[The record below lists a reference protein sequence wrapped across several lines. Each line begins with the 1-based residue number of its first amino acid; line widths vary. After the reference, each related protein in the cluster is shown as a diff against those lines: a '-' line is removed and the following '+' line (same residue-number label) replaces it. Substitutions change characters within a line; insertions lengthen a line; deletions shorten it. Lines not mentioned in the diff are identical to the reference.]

1 MLFHSCDRSA
11 GKTKVSISV
20 TCDFLLP
27 GTTGSVVS
35 YNASKTILV
44 VPDPPLAL
52 VLPMTWLF
60 PPFYTT
66 TSLLP
71 RSANSLGEPDSLD
84 LESSIGYSLL
94 RGSSRSGSVIEV
106 ASIIDGS
113 KIRTGES
120 NAVDCIQAKDHS
132 TGRTEIASC
141 LRVAEVGCRV
151 ILFYFDC
158 QSFTYEDP
166 YLCLH
171 LSSELYF
178 ITLIYRV

>member
-71 RSANSLGEPDSLD
+71 RSANSLGEPDSHD
-84 LESSIGYSLL
+84 LESSVGYSLL
-94 RGSSRSGSVIEV
+94 RGSGRSGSVIQD
-106 ASIIDGS
+106 ASIIDGN

-141 LRVAEVGCRV
+141 LRVAEVGC
-151 ILFYFDC
+151 
-158 QSFTYEDP
+158 
-166 YLCLH
+166 
-171 LSSELYF
+171 
-178 ITLIYRV
+178 

>member
-71 RSANSLGEPDSLD
+71 RSDSLGEPDSLD
-84 LESSIGYSLL
+84 LGSSVGYSLL
-94 RGSSRSGSVIEV
+94 RGSGRSGSVIQD
-106 ASIIDGS
+106 ASIIDGN

-141 LRVAEVGCRV
+141 LRVAEVGC
-151 ILFYFDC
+151 
-158 QSFTYEDP
+158 
-166 YLCLH
+166 
-171 LSSELYF
+171 
-178 ITLIYRV
+178 